1 MELRDYNKTDFAND
15 INLAKHLP
23 SEGTTEPQTINVLT
37 KTLFFCILFWWAAA
51 TAWDKTTAA

>member
-15 INLAKHLP
+15 INLAKRLP
-23 SEGTTEPQTINVLT
+23 SECTTEPQTINFLT
-37 KTLFFCILFWWAAA
+37 KTLFFCTLFWWAAA